1 MGFLHK
7 NSIRI
12 SANNGNS
19 QIFVTQMLS
28 AALTSIQNSAMMLRK
43 LKTQDPTL
51 RGNVEYPVI
60 LMIKKKG
67 ELK

>member
-1 MGFLHK
+1 
-7 NSIRI
+7 
-12 SANNGNS
+12 
-19 QIFVTQMLS
+19 MLS